1 MGTNPTKLALSLSA
15 ILGLSSLSLCVSA
28 NVQQSNSDQ
37 SISQADSHSHDIV
50 QHEESMV
57 VIGRRAETPLN
68 IAANV
73 NVIDAAEIQMS
84 GATNLGDLLRGHSG
98 IQVSNNNTGPVFSMR
113 GFTASQAA
121 NNTLILVDG
130 RRLNNIDIAAPNV
143 SAISLNQI
151 ERVEI
156 LSGSSG
162 VLYGDQAVGG
172 VINIITKAPTSNGG
186 TLAVSAGSFDT
197 LEAKGDVAGAIN
209 DAWQYYLAGQY
220 NESDNY
226 RDDNANETSSILG
239 RLQYKTLE
247 EDFYVEANYFDNDRQ
262 TPGSLSKEQ
271 LEENPR
277 QSNPWNKGDYIHGMT
292 TALRTG
298 YHNQVTDTW
307 TLGADVNYTDSHNTS
322 FQWGSSGSN
331 DRKLLSISPKAV
343 AQYQVESGE
352 LNIITGIDYNMGESV
367 FSWGRSNQQTQ
378 SSAYVQASVPL
389 TTSLSYVVGGRYA
402 EAEDDLVDG
411 NIYPNGIDLD
421 QDAHAFELGLNY
433 RPNTEHRLYLRA
445 DDNFRFAK
453 VDEQAYTSPGTVGLK
468 PQIGRSFE
476 AGWDYAYDIH
486 NLQINLFQLDLEDEI
501 VWDPSAE
508 KPVGGAF
515 NGANINADASRRY
528 GVSTDYDIQLS
539 PGLILGVAY
548 DYIDAE
554 FTDGTNSG
562 KALSWVAKHNG
573 RGYVSYDFAH
583 HWQVFAEGVYTGERF
598 IEGDNANVDPKLDS
612 YVLTNI
618 AINYSYQQWSAS
630 LRADNLLD
638 EEYVSAGYYSAW
650 GSGFYPGDGRNLRLT
665 AGYRF

>member
-15 ILGLSSLSLCVSA
+15 ILGLSSLSLCLSA
-28 NVQQSNSDQ
+28 NEIQ
-37 SISQADSHSHDIV
+37 SIAQADSQTNDIV
-50 QHEESMV
+50 QQEESMV
-57 VIGRRAETPLN
+57 IIGRRAETPLN

-98 IQVSNNNTGPVFSMR
+98 IQVSNNNTGPVFSLR

-186 TLAVSAGSFDT
+186 SLALSAGSFDT
-197 LEAKGDVAGAIN
+197 LEAKGDVAGSIN

-247 EDFYVEANYFDNDRQ
+247 EDFYIEANYFDNDRQ
-262 TPGSLSKEQ
+262 TPGSLTKEQ
-271 LEENPR
+271 LEQNPR

-307 TLGADVNYTDSHNTS
+307 TLGADVSYTDSNNTS
-322 FQWGSSGSN
+322 LQWGSSGRN
-331 DRKLLSISPKAV
+331 DRTLLSISPKAV
-343 AQYQVESGE
+343 AKYQVESGE
-352 LNIITGIDYNMGESV
+352 LNIITGIDYNLGESI
-367 FSWGRSNQQTQ
+367 FSFGRSNQQTQ
-378 SSAYVQASVPL
+378 SSAYIQASVPL

-433 RPNTEHRLYLRA
+433 RPNTEHRLYVRA

-501 VWDPSAE
+501 VWDPSAD

-539 PGLILGVAY
+539 PALMLGVAY

-554 FTDGTNSG
+554 FTEGENAG

-573 RGYVSYDFAH
+573 RGYVSYDFAN

-618 AINYSYQQWSAS
+618 AVNYTYQQWSAS

>member
-28 NVQQSNSDQ
+28 NAQQSNTEAVSDIHQ
-37 SISQADSHSHDIV
+37 IV

-84 GATNLGDLLRGHSG
+84 GATNLGDLLRGHGG

-156 LSGSSG
+156 LSGSSR

-172 VINIITKAPTSNGG
+172 VINIITKAPNSTGG
-186 TLAVSAGSFDT
+186 SLALSGGSFDT
-197 LEAKGDVAGAIN
+197 LEAKGDVAGVIN

-220 NESDNY
+220 SESDNY
-226 RDDNANETSSILG
+226 RDDNADETSSILG
-239 RLQYKTLE
+239 RLQYQTLE
-247 EDFYVEANYFDNDRQ
+247 EDFYIEANYFDNERQ
-262 TPGSLSKEQ
+262 TPGSLTKEQ
-271 LEENPR
+271 LEQNPR
-277 QSNPWNKGDYIHGMT
+277 QSNPWNKGDYIHDMT
-292 TALRTG
+292 TALRSG
-298 YHNQVTDTW
+298 YHNQINDTW
-307 TLGADVNYTDSHNTS
+307 TLGADVSYTDSNNTNL
-322 FQWGSSGSN
+322 QWGSSGRN
-331 DRKLLSISPKAV
+331 DRTLLSISPKAV
-343 AQYQVESGE
+343 AKYQIESGE
-352 LNIITGIDYNMGESV
+352 LNIITGIDYNLGESI
-367 FSWGRSNQQTQ
+367 FSFGRSNQQTQ
-378 SSAYVQASVPL
+378 SSAYVQATVPL
-389 TTSLSYVVGGRYA
+389 TTTLSYVVGGRYA
-402 EAEDDLVDG
+402 EADDDLVDE
-411 NIYPNGIDLD
+411 NVYPNGIGLD

-433 RPNTEHRLYLRA
+433 RPNTEHRLYVRA

-468 PQIGRSFE
+468 PQVGRSFE

-486 NLQINLFQLDLEDEI
+486 NLKINLFQLDLEDEI

-508 KPVGGAF
+508 KPVGGSF
-515 NGANINADASRRY
+515 DGANINADASRRY
-528 GVSTDYDIQLS
+528 GVSTAYDIQLS
-539 PGLILGVAY
+539 PALMLGVTY

-554 FTDGTNSG
+554 FTEGENAG

-573 RGYVSYDFAH
+573 RGYISYDFAN
-583 HWQVFAEGVYTGERF
+583 HWQVFAEGIYTGERF
-598 IEGDNANVDPKLDS
+598 IEGDNANLDPKLDS